1 MLFLS
6 GTGLGSIYQN
16 DTPKLD
22 QVAQHRDGSGHLL
35 MSFVTSGSNDV
46 NAVVKFAPFLS
57 FDFTNNEQIKSPKLY
72 LRLLQFCN
80 CFPEHGLL
88 SFL

>member
-6 GTGLGSIYQN
+6 RTGLGSIYQN

-22 QVAQHRDGSGHLL
+22 QVVQQRGGSGDLL

-46 NAVVKFAPFLS
+46 NAVV
-57 FDFTNNEQIKSPKLY
+57 
-72 LRLLQFCN
+72 
-80 CFPEHGLL
+80 
-88 SFL
+88 

>member
-6 GTGLGSIYQN
+6 RTGLRSIYQN
-16 DTPKLD
+16 STPKLD
-22 QVAQHRDGSGHLL
+22 QVVQKRGGSGDLL

-46 NAVVKFAPFLS
+46 NAGVKFAPFLS
-57 FDFTNNEQIKSPKLY
+57 FDFTNNEQIKSPELS

-80 CFPEHGLL
+80 CFPGHSLL